1 MDQPTRVLVVEDDT
15 TLCEMLQLN
24 LDLEGYDVD
33 VSYSA
38 EEAMRLNLKSYS
50 LIILDVMMKEMSGFQ
65 MAKELKKNQTTAG
78 IPIIFCTARDSED
91 DMVTGLN
98 IGADDYIFKPYTIR
112 NVLTRVKAV
121 LRRTQKKADKDV
133 INIDGIEIDTRFKRC
148 RVDGK
153 EVKLVKKEF
162 EILQMLAENRGV
174 LFSRQD
180 ILDRVWKDE
189 VVILDRTVDVNIT
202 RIRQKIAPYGD
213 RIITRQ
219 GYGYGFE

>member
-24 LDLEGYDVD
+24 LELEGYDVD
-33 VSYSA
+33 IAHSA
-38 EEAMRLNLKSYS
+38 EDAMKMNIKSYS

-65 MAKELKKNQTTAG
+65 MAKELKKNDVTAG

-121 LRRTQKKADKDV
+121 LRRTQKKTDKEV

>member
-24 LDLEGYDVD
+24 LELEGYDVD

-38 EEAMRLNLKSYS
+38 DEAMRLNLKSYS

-121 LRRTQKKADKDV
+121 LWRTQKKADKDV

>member
-24 LDLEGYDVD
+24 LELEGYDVD
-33 VSYSA
+33 VAYSA

>member
-24 LDLEGYDVD
+24 LELEGYDVD
-33 VSYSA
+33 IAHSA
-38 EEAMRLNLKSYS
+38 EDAMKMNIKSYS

-65 MAKELKKNQTTAG
+65 MAKELKKNDVTAG

-121 LRRTQKKADKDV
+121 LRRTQKKTDKDV

>member
-24 LDLEGYDVD
+24 LELEGYDVD

>member
-24 LDLEGYDVD
+24 LELEGYDVD
-33 VSYSA
+33 VAYSA

-65 MAKELKKNQTTAG
+65 MAKELKKNDVTAG

-121 LRRTQKKADKDV
+121 LRRTQKKTDKEV